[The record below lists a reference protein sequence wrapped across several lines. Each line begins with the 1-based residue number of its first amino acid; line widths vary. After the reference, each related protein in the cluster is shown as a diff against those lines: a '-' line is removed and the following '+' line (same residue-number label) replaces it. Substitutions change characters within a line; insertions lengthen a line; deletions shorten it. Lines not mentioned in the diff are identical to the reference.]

1 MESALSLLSGDS
13 IGHPVLAAIQEFF
26 RLKIEPDTSAG
37 PDEHG
42 LQLATAALLFE
53 VLRADHD
60 EHPDERAM
68 LEQALRNSFSLSDS
82 ETREL
87 AELADCEAAES
98 VSLYQFTGLINQ
110 NFSVEEKVGLVEMLW
125 QVAYADGRLDRYEE
139 AAVRKITEL
148 LHVPHRDFIR
158 AKHRVLGDKP

>member
-1 MESALSLLSGDS
+1 M
-13 IGHPVLAAIQEFF
+13 LAAIQEFF
-26 RLKIEPDTSAG
+26 RLKIEPDASAG
-37 PDEHG
+37 PGRHG

-53 VLRADHD
+53 ILRADHD
-60 EHPDERAM
+60 EHPDERTM
-68 LEQALRNSFSLSDS
+68 LEQALRNTFSLSDS

-110 NFSVEEKVGLVEMLW
+110 YFSAEEKVQLVEMLW

-158 AKHRVLGDKP
+158 AKHRVLGDKQ